1 MALDRH
7 NYEYAVAIFN
17 QVLDREPA
25 FYECREALRVAQSKK
40 SGGGSGFFKKMLS
53 GAGSQPLL
61 AKGQLQLM
69 KNPLDALKTA
79 RTSPQQRRQQRRR
92 P

>member
-1 MALDRH
+1 MAEKSTSQIPRPLREQWEKGKSALDRH
-7 NYEYAVAIFN
+7 NHEYALAIFTR
-17 QVLDREPA
+17 VLEQEPA

-61 AKGQLQLM
+61 AKGQLQ
-69 KNPLDALKTA
+69 
-79 RTSPQQRRQQRRR
+79 
-92 P
+92 